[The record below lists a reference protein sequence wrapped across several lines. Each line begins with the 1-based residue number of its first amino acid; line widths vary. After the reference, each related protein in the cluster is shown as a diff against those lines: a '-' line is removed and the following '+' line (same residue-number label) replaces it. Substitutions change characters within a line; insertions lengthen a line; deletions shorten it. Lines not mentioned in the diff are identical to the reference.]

1 MTNLFVR
8 IGGIDRNTPL
18 ETRIE
23 LIQDL
28 FAPYVEIA
36 ESSIKIIK
44 DREFGGFRNFL
55 FVEIDDDEVANS
67 IIDALDKTTTD
78 EGYDLSINV
87 AEDREK
93 PSSNN
98 NSGGYKKNNFSKNNY
113 SKGNNYKSNYNN
125 NRY

>member
-28 FAPYVEIA
+28 FAPYAEIA